1 MFRGQNEENKKIGI
15 LLLVFTM
22 LLNISSNIFAG
33 SKWISIDK
41 IWQYRLDQPHFNED
55 VYHVHIRNLRDSRK
69 KECIRLDN
77 FKPCD
82 KKTGDWKK

>member
-1 MFRGQNEENKKIGI
+1 MGTIKKIKKTGI

-22 LLNISSNIFAG
+22 LLNISSNVFAG
-33 SKWISIDK
+33 SKWISVDK
-41 IWQYRLDQPHFNED
+41 IWQYRLEQPHFNGD

-69 KECIRLDN
+69 KGCIILDN

-82 KKTGDWKK
+82 KKTGD